1 MIVQSKLNIFHSGH
15 IEFNLG
21 IFKDP
26 PQSICEKSPSS
37 WISVLD
43 PTQQSNRCC
52 VGSCTEIP
60 IEGTQFSNG
69 TRWVYKTTKVT
80 LCVMNEQYEAVIVV
94 KNGHSKKANLTTHN
108 CALHLTCTNVQY
120 LGSHGIPVC
129 QWDSRIE
136 FYSRALGS
144 LSRRISGIV
153 ENSWGIF
160 FWNSDNTVR
169 NYLLRL
175 SCWELRLH
183 VRQMF
188 WAEKMASHFSKTTY
202 NKMNKI
208 KEASIIS
215 LWFFGISILAYE
227 SILQYQ

>member
-52 VGSCTEIP
+52 VESCTEIP

-108 CALHLTCTNVQY
+108 CACPTLDMYKCTVPR
-120 LGSHGIPVC
+120 IP
-129 QWDSRIE
+129 WDPSLPVG
-136 FYSRALGS
+136 FYSTVGLNSIAVRWDPSAGGS
-144 LSRRISGIV
+144 LV
-153 ENSWGIF
+153 
-160 FWNSDNTVR
+160 
-169 NYLLRL
+169 L
-175 SCWELRLH
+175 
-183 VRQMF
+183 
-188 WAEKMASHFSKTTY
+188 
-202 NKMNKI
+202 
-208 KEASIIS
+208 
-215 LWFFGISILAYE
+215 
-227 SILQYQ
+227 

>member
-15 IEFNLG
+15 IEFNLD

-94 KNGHSKKANLTTHN
+94 KNGHSHN

-144 LSRRISGIV
+144 LRRISRSQSMISGIV
-153 ENSWGIF
+153 GFQNSRIWLRYLF
-160 FWNSDNTVR
+160 LKFW
-169 NYLLRL
+169 
-175 SCWELRLH
+175 
-183 VRQMF
+183 
-188 WAEKMASHFSKTTY
+188 
-202 NKMNKI
+202 
-208 KEASIIS
+208 
-215 LWFFGISILAYE
+215 
-227 SILQYQ
+227 QYRT

>member
-15 IEFNLG
+15 IEFNLD

-52 VGSCTEIP
+52 VESCTEIP

-108 CALHLTCTNVQY
+108 CALHLICTNVQY
-120 LGSHGIPVC
+120 LGSHGIPVGLNSIAVRDLC
-129 QWDSRIE
+129 CAGIPQTDLWDCTSRIPE
-136 FYSRALGS
+136 F
-144 LSRRISGIV
+144 
-153 ENSWGIF
+153 
-160 FWNSDNTVR
+160 
-169 NYLLRL
+169 
-175 SCWELRLH
+175 
-183 VRQMF
+183 
-188 WAEKMASHFSKTTY
+188 
-202 NKMNKI
+202 
-208 KEASIIS
+208 
-215 LWFFGISILAYE
+215 
-227 SILQYQ
+227 